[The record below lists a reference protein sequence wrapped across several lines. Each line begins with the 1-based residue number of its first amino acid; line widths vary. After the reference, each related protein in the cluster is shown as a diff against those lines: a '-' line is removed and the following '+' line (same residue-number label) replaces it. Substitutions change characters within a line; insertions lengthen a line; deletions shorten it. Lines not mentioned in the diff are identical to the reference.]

1 MKTVTKIIKTREV
14 HHIGPD
20 GKPVSYSY
28 GTLPPGGDY
37 LPYNYTNPTNV
48 PHDYGTY
55 DPGKVTSLLFFKI
68 KLFLNF

>member
-1 MKTVTKIIKTREV
+1 MTKIIKTREV

-20 GKPVSYSY
+20 GKPVNYSSYG

-55 DPGKVTSLLFFKI
+55 DPGMLCLIMCLFI
-68 KLFLNF
+68 LFN